1 MEYDTIFADARRAGN
16 ELALADAGRLGR
28 TVAKAAALLRENT
41 EKVLA
46 ANALD
51 LEAMDADSPMRDRL
65 RLTAERI
72 ASIAADM
79 ESVAGLPSPQGETI
93 AQWTRPNGMTL
104 RKVRVPFGVV
114 GMICEARPNVT
125 ADIFSLCLKT
135 GNACVLKGGSD
146 ARRSNEA
153 IAALLREALR
163 SEGIDPAAFT
173 LLPAGHEAAGAL
185 LNAVGYVDVVIPR
198 GGAGLIR
205 FVRENA
211 RIPVIE
217 TGAGI
222 VHTYFDL
229 DGDLT
234 KGRAVVCN
242 AKTRRV
248 SVCNALDCLIVHR
261 GRLRDLAELC
271 DPMAAERVTIYA
283 DAEAYAALEG
293 RYPACLLRPAAEEH
307 FGTEFLDYKL
317 AVRTVGSLDE
327 ALAHQRSHRH
337 RERRN
342 GPGVHPAGR
351 CGMRLRQRLDGLHRR
366 RPVRLRRRGRHLDPE
381 TPCPRPDGAARAH
394 DLQIRDFRQRAGQRA
409 MTAPLPHAV
418 SAAFTAFPNRPREGA
433 SKLPYAAAF
442 PDAPSGRRN
451 AVCTGR
457 PVQKRPRRHM

>member
-1 MEYDTIFADARRAGN
+1 MEYDTIFAAARRAGT
-16 ELALADAGRLGR
+16 ELARTDTQRLGCAIVR
-28 TVAKAAALLRENT
+28 AAALLRENT
-41 EKVLA
+41 GKLLS

-51 LEAMDADSPMRDRL
+51 LEAMAADSPMRDRL
-65 RLTAERI
+65 RLTPERI
-72 ASIAADM
+72 ASIASDM
-79 ESVAGLPSPQGETI
+79 ESVAGLPSPQGETL

-114 GMICEARPNVT
+114 GMVCEARPNVT

-146 ARRSNEA
+146 ARHSNEA
-153 IAALLREALR
+153 IAALLREALL
-163 SEGIDPAAFT
+163 SKGIDQAAFT
-173 LLPAGHEAAGAL
+173 LLPAGHDAVAAL

-198 GGAGLIR
+198 GGSGLIR

-229 DGDLT
+229 DGDLA

-248 SVCNALDCLIVHR
+248 SVCNALDCLVVHR
-261 GRLRDLAELC
+261 GRLADLAALC
-271 DPMAAERVTIYA
+271 DPLAAARVTVYA

-293 RYPACLLRPAAEEH
+293 RYPACLLRPASDEH

-327 ALAHQRSHRH
+327 ALAHIARYSSRHSEAIVTENERTADQFTQR
-337 RERRN
+337 
-342 GPGVHPAGR
+342 V
-351 CGMRLRQRLDGLHRR
+351 D
-366 RPVRLRRRGRHLDPE
+366 
-381 TPCPRPDGAARAH
+381 AACVYVN
-394 DLQIRDFRQRAGQRA
+394 
-409 MTAPLPHAV
+409 V
-418 SAAFTAFPNRPREGA
+418 STAFTDGGQFGFGAEVGISTQKLHARGPMGLPELTTYKYVITGDGQVRE
-433 SKLPYAAAF
+433 S
-442 PDAPSGRRN
+442 
-451 AVCTGR
+451 
-457 PVQKRPRRHM
+457 

>member
-1 MEYDTIFADARRAGN
+1 MEYDTIFAAARRAGT
-16 ELALADAGRLGR
+16 ELARTDTQRLGR
-28 TVAKAAALLRENT
+28 AIVRAAALLRENT
-41 EKVLA
+41 GKLLS

-51 LEAMDADSPMRDRL
+51 LEAMAADSPMRDRL
-65 RLTAERI
+65 RLTPERI
-72 ASIAADM
+72 ASIASDM
-79 ESVAGLPSPQGETI
+79 ESVAGLPSPQGETL

-114 GMICEARPNVT
+114 GMVCEARPNVT

-146 ARRSNEA
+146 ARHSNEA
-153 IAALLREALR
+153 IAALLREALL
-163 SEGIDPAAFT
+163 SEGIDQAAFT
-173 LLPAGHEAAGAL
+173 LLPAGHDAVAAL

-198 GGAGLIR
+198 GGSGLIR

-229 DGDLT
+229 DGDLA

-248 SVCNALDCLIVHR
+248 SVCNALDCLVVYR
-261 GRLRDLAELC
+261 GRLADLAALC
-271 DPMAAERVTIYA
+271 DPLAAARVTVYA

-293 RYPACLLRPAAEEH
+293 RYPACLLRPASEEH

-327 ALAHQRSHRH
+327 ALAHIARYSSRHSEAIVTENERTADQFTQR
-337 RERRN
+337 
-342 GPGVHPAGR
+342 V
-351 CGMRLRQRLDGLHRR
+351 D
-366 RPVRLRRRGRHLDPE
+366 
-381 TPCPRPDGAARAH
+381 AACVYVN
-394 DLQIRDFRQRAGQRA
+394 
-409 MTAPLPHAV
+409 V
-418 SAAFTAFPNRPREGA
+418 STAFTDGGQFGFGAEVGISTQKLHARGPMGLPELTTYKYVITGDGQVRE
-433 SKLPYAAAF
+433 S
-442 PDAPSGRRN
+442 
-451 AVCTGR
+451 
-457 PVQKRPRRHM
+457 

>member
-1 MEYDTIFADARRAGN
+1 MEYDTIFAAARRAGT
-16 ELALADAGRLGR
+16 ELARTDTQRLGR
-28 TVAKAAALLRENT
+28 AIVRAAALLRENT
-41 EKVLA
+41 GKLLS

-51 LEAMDADSPMRDRL
+51 LEAMAADSPMRDRL
-65 RLTAERI
+65 RLTPERI
-72 ASIAADM
+72 ASIASDM
-79 ESVAGLPSPQGETI
+79 ESVAGLPSPQGETL

-114 GMICEARPNVT
+114 GMVCEARPNVT

-146 ARRSNEA
+146 ARHSNEA
-153 IAALLREALR
+153 IAALLREALL
-163 SEGIDPAAFT
+163 SEGIDQAAFT
-173 LLPAGHEAAGAL
+173 LLPAGHDAVAAL

-198 GGAGLIR
+198 GGSGLIR

-229 DGDLT
+229 DGDLA

-248 SVCNALDCLIVHR
+248 SVCNALDCLVVHR
-261 GRLRDLAELC
+261 GRLEDLAALC
-271 DPMAAERVTIYA
+271 DPLAAARVTVYA

-293 RYPACLLRPAAEEH
+293 RYPACLLRPASEEH

-327 ALAHQRSHRH
+327 ALAHIARYSSRHSEAIVTENERTADQFTQR
-337 RERRN
+337 
-342 GPGVHPAGR
+342 V
-351 CGMRLRQRLDGLHRR
+351 D
-366 RPVRLRRRGRHLDPE
+366 
-381 TPCPRPDGAARAH
+381 AACVYVN
-394 DLQIRDFRQRAGQRA
+394 
-409 MTAPLPHAV
+409 V
-418 SAAFTAFPNRPREGA
+418 STAFTDGGQFGFGAEVGISTQKLHARGPMGLPELTTYKYVITGDGQVRE
-433 SKLPYAAAF
+433 S
-442 PDAPSGRRN
+442 
-451 AVCTGR
+451 
-457 PVQKRPRRHM
+457 